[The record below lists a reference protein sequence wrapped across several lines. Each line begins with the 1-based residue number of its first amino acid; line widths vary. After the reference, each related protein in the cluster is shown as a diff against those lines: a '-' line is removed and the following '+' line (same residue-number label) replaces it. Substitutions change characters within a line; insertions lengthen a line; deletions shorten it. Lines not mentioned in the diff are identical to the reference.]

1 MHIQGKQ
8 SFIISTYTDSK
19 ASTYSTQEGGGGGHI
34 KNIKIIFTD
43 CPAQEYVGGTPGSCS
58 WKPVPWNSLNNTILG
73 AAVVPSNQP
82 QFLPSL
88 HHSKFHNS

>member
-1 MHIQGKQ
+1 MHIHGKQ
-8 SFIISTYTDSK
+8 SFIIGTYTDSK
-19 ASTYSTQEGGGGGHI
+19 ASTSFAQEGGGHI

-43 CPAQEYVGGTPGSCS
+43 CHTKECVGETPGSCS
-58 WKPVPWNSLNNTILG
+58 WKPIPWNSLNNTILG

-88 HHSKFHNS
+88 HHSKFHNL